1 MQELNGKKAV
11 IYARQSFGH
20 EENSASIEQQ
30 ISNCRNW
37 CEKNGITVV
46 GVFEDKNTSSE
57 LYDDSIEGH
66 AYAATDAE
74 WLKWDKEQRTKGRK
88 KYKKHLAAAFE
99 LLPNVDF
106 FVTNERTRLYRNP
119 SPLAKLDLYFLSK
132 LKENSVALV
141 EAESNKID
149 YIDNDIDIAMHRFLA
164 TYEMKKLTERKEQ
177 SIKVV
182 RAKKEKGITFS
193 NAFATIWD
201 SKNKLLTFDPEKAEA
216 VKYVFNSIVAGKTYA
231 EILHTL
237 NTKYIHLANGK
248 CFYESSIY
256 NIVKNIAYTGM
267 RKNEVGN
274 VIQCI
279 NVSNAPIS
287 YMQWKKANEIVADK
301 KEKSGR
307 QKYNVKG
314 KAKRHFL
321 PLSGYLRCGHCGSK
335 LVMVNDRGIVYFCK
349 KTILLHDKQCTASRI
364 RITQGDN
371 NLLLTL
377 QALFAIKFIE
387 HEDNKLNYNSP
398 DKEKL
403 VTERDN
409 LKNQINLLFDQ
420 LTKFNLN
427 EDIFKSKF
435 AENAERLKV
444 LEEKILEAEVAEK
457 NNDDAE
463 KQVLFDMLRKINFT
477 DELLDD
483 DSYSSLLRETVKE
496 IVVYDDRLKI
506 MLVDNVSFEL
516 PRIPL
521 KRKAKGVP
529 LSSAVMFIAPD
540 DNEKKT
546 NYHNAINFY
555 ASTEEGAKQREL
567 VKNRLYRVMLWE

>member
-30 ISNCRNW
+30 ITNCRNW
-37 CEKNGITVV
+37 CDKNGITVV

-141 EAESNKID
+141 EVESKKID
-149 YIDNDIDIAMHRFLA
+149 FIDNDIDIAMHRFLA

-177 SIKVV
+177 SINVV

-193 NAFATIWD
+193 NAFGTIWD
-201 SKNKLLTFDPEKAEA
+201 SKNKLLTFDHKKAEA
-216 VKYVFNSIVAGKTYA
+216 VKYVFNSVVAGKTYA
-231 EILHTL
+231 EILHNL

-287 YMQWKKANEIVADK
+287 YLQWKKANEIVADK
-301 KEKSGR
+301 KEKSGK

-364 RITQGDN
+364 RIEQGDN

-398 DKEKL
+398 DKENL

-409 LKNQINLLFDQ
+409 LKNQMNLLFDQ

-457 NNDDAE
+457 NNDYAE
-463 KQVLFDMLRKINFT
+463 KQVLFDKLRKINFT
-477 DELLDD
+477 DELLDE

-496 IVVYDDRLKI
+496 IVVFDDRLKI
-506 MLVDNVSFEL
+506 VLMDGVSFEL

-529 LSSAVMFIAPD
+529 FSSAVMFIAPD
-540 DNEKKT
+540 ASGKQT

-555 ASTEEGAKQREL
+555 ASTDEGAKPKEL
-567 VKNRLYRVMLWE
+567 VKNRLYRVLVWQ